1 MIMKGGVSMGAD
13 SLKMSYE
20 DMQAEITRLTQFA
33 DDFEDTTTSMTTSV
47 TALCDGWTSEST
59 ETYRE
64 DYTTLAN
71 NFSQTLEVV
80 RNLIQ
85 STSDYIA
92 DMQQVDQTYAYTK
105 ITLA

>member
-1 MIMKGGVSMGAD
+1 MGAD

-20 DMQAEITRLTQFA
+20 DMQAEIAKLSQYA
-33 DDFEDTTTSMTTSV
+33 EEFEATTNSMTASV
-47 TALCDGWTSEST
+47 STLCDGWTSAST

-64 DYTTLAN
+64 DYTALAN

-80 RNLIQ
+80 RDLIQ

-92 DMQQVDQTYAYTK
+92 DMQAVDSAYSK
-105 ITLA
+105 SKVSVR

>member
-1 MIMKGGVSMGAD
+1 MGAD

-20 DMQAEITRLTQFA
+20 DMQAQITSLTQYA
-33 DDFEDTTTSMTTSV
+33 DEFEELTASMTASV
-47 TALCDGWTSEST
+47 NQLCDGWTSAST

-64 DYTTLAN
+64 DYTALAN

-80 RNLIQ
+80 RSLIQ

-92 DMQQVDQTYAYTK
+92 DMQAVDQNYSSSKVTVG
-105 ITLA
+105 

>member
-1 MIMKGGVSMGAD
+1 MGAE

-20 DMQAEITRLTQFA
+20 DMQAEIAKLSQYA
-33 DDFEDTTTSMTTSV
+33 EEFESTTSSMTTSV
-47 TALCDGWTSEST
+47 TTLCDGWTSAST

-64 DYTTLAN
+64 DYTALAN

-92 DMQQVDQTYAYTK
+92 DMQAVDSAYSK
-105 ITLA
+105 SKVSVG

>member
-1 MIMKGGVSMGAD
+1 MAAE

-20 DMQAEITRLTQFA
+20 DMQAEITKLSQYA
-33 DDFEDTTTSMTTSV
+33 EEFETTTSSMTSSV
-47 TALCDGWTSEST
+47 GRLCDGWVSAST

-64 DYTTLAN
+64 DYTALAN

-80 RNLIQ
+80 RSLIQ

-92 DMQQVDQTYAYTK
+92 EMQAVDSK
-105 ITLA
+105 FSKNKVSVR

>member
-1 MIMKGGVSMGAD
+1 MGEG
-13 SLKMSYE
+13 SLKMSYD
-20 DMQAEITRLTQFA
+20 DMQAEITKLTQYA
-33 DDFEDTTTSMTTSV
+33 NDFETATTSMSTSV
-47 TALCDGWTSEST
+47 GALCDGWTSAST

-64 DYTTLAN
+64 DYTALAN

-92 DMQQVDQTYAYTK
+92 DMQAVDTAYSK
-105 ITLA
+105 SKVSIG

>member
-1 MIMKGGVSMGAD
+1 MAD

-20 DMQAEITRLTQFA
+20 DMQAEITKLTQYA
-33 DDFEDTTTSMTTSV
+33 NDFEETTTSMTTSV
-47 TALCDGWTSEST
+47 GTLCDGWTSAST

-64 DYTTLAN
+64 DYTALAT

-80 RNLIQ
+80 RSLIQ

-92 DMQQVDQTYAYTK
+92 DMQAVDQSYSSSKVTVG
-105 ITLA
+105 

>member
-1 MIMKGGVSMGAD
+1 MGAD

-20 DMQAEITRLTQFA
+20 DMQAEIARLSQYA
-33 DDFEDTTTSMTTSV
+33 DEFENTTSSMTSSV
-47 TALCDGWTSEST
+47 TTLCDGWTSAST

-64 DYTTLAN
+64 DYTALAN

-80 RNLIQ
+80 RSLIQ

-92 DMQQVDQTYAYTK
+92 DMQAVDSAYSK
-105 ITLA
+105 SKVSVR